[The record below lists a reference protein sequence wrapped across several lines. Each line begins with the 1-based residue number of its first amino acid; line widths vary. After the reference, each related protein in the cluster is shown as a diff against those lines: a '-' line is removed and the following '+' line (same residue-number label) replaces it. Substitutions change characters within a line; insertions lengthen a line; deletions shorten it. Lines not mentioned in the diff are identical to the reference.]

1 MSISETHKTWLY
13 DVYEWRFSEGR
24 FHSLLS
30 LTSHSEEGG
39 GEPRWLVFC
48 DYLAKAMVNRSAEQ
62 GAGEIERQLHT
73 WAMQLWGP
81 GRLSREKLA
90 LEWFREQGPNEIID
104 RAFAVASLVG
114 QHHDASLPPPFPNAL
129 SERLLNAPER
139 AALMA
144 YLVERHGPRDQ
155 VRVPVML
162 VNDSAA
168 PGEQGRR
175 SQLRL
180 TPIRVP
186 ADQHG
191 KLFRAPAALLL
202 SLRQGDNTRFED
214 GLRKVERLLAACLT
228 PPGADEGWGLLW
240 SLHPELMALDHQ
252 DAQKPY
258 DWFMHSITGASATG
272 AFALAGLWV
281 LREQLKENLDGM
293 TLARQQLRDIHPAQ
307 FAISAQLEGDAPP
320 DPRQPLGWRWDRV
333 GGLDEKLGSFV
344 RDKQLMSGNESPVS
358 LALVSHN
365 QGYRGDLIKP
375 EPVQTV
381 ADAIDKAYKKVGAPL
396 PPAGENLRRY
406 LLNIPLERVTD
417 HQGQPIA
424 EAQPKTPL
432 APPELINPLR
442 SETLRSNP
450 QALDGP
456 NRPED

>member
-81 GRLSREKLA
+81 GRLSREELA
-90 LEWFREQGPNEIID
+90 WEWFREQGPNEIID

-228 PPGADEGWGLLW
+228 PPGADEGWGRSHPVSHFPHCVVRSHRPPLGRRRRQI
-240 SLHPELMALDHQ
+240 SSTTSKRHPEIDLSRYPERFGVSQ
-252 DAQKPY
+252 G
-258 DWFMHSITGASATG
+258 S
-272 AFALAGLWV
+272 
-281 LREQLKENLDGM
+281 RR
-293 TLARQQLRDIHPAQ
+293 RQ
-307 FAISAQLEGDAPP
+307 AI
-320 DPRQPLGWRWDRV
+320 
-333 GGLDEKLGSFV
+333 LGSRTCTV
-344 RDKQLMSGNESPVS
+344 LGGVS
-358 LALVSHN
+358 LS
-365 QGYRGDLIKP
+365 RRRRS
-375 EPVQTV
+375 VQT
-381 ADAIDKAYKKVGAPL
+381 
-396 PPAGENLRRY
+396 RRCRATDSDDCRRSR
-406 LLNIPLERVTD
+406 ERLT
-417 HQGQPIA
+417 PISCLMKHVD
-424 EAQPKTPL
+424 PSIFRFGFP
-432 APPELINPLR
+432 
-442 SETLRSNP
+442 
-450 QALDGP
+450 
-456 NRPED
+456 